1 MKRDPRRAQEL
12 FDSRLIQEDHSAM
25 ANLSPIPIHH
35 EWPKNELNAM
45 ILFDEVVKRTKTG
58 EDYHHYT
65 GSI

>member
-1 MKRDPRRAQEL
+1 
-12 FDSRLIQEDHSAM
+12 M